1 MSLTD
6 EQNQSHPTHP
16 RSAGD
21 HDGGHRSS
29 NSSITDVRTEEML
42 LNVGPQHPS
51 THGVFRLVV
60 KISGETVIE
69 ADPVVGYL
77 HRGTE
82 KLSEDLQYNQIIPYT
97 DRLDYLAAMLNNY
110 ALCHTIEYAMNTEI
124 PERGEHLRVIV
135 MELQRIASHLLFIGT
150 YLLDLGAMSPFLYV
164 FQERERIVELFNDIC
179 GARLTYNYMRIGGVK
194 YDAPPG
200 WLEQVE
206 QFVTFMT
213 KRMEMYDDLI
223 TGNEIF
229 LNRVRGIGVFDAET
243 ALAYGMSGINLRST
257 GFQWDLRKD
266 KPYSIY
272 DRFEFE
278 VPVGEHGDCFDR
290 YYLHLEEMKQ
300 SLHIVSQA
308 LGTIAGGPVLGKV
321 PKIIRVPAGAYYSGI
336 EGARGE
342 LGFYIVSDGKD
353 KPYRLKIR
361 KPSFINLQ
369 LLPELLKGKNMGDLI
384 AILGAVDIV
393 LGEVDA

>member
-1 MSLTD
+1 MALLD
-6 EQNQSHPTHP
+6 EANQ
-16 RSAGD
+16 
-21 HDGGHRSS
+21 
-29 NSSITDVRTEEML
+29 VRTEEML

-60 KISGETVIE
+60 KISGETILD
-69 ADPVVGYL
+69 ADPVIGYL

-82 KLSEDLQYNQIIPYT
+82 KLAEDLQYMQIIPYT

-110 ALCHTIEYAMNTEI
+110 AFCHTVEEALGLEI
-124 PERGEHLRVIV
+124 PERAEYLRVIL
-135 MELQRIASHLLFIGT
+135 MEMQRIASHLLFIGT

-164 FQERERIVELFNDIC
+164 FQERERIVQLFNEIS
-179 GARLTYNYMRIGGVK
+179 GARLTYNFMRIGGVK

-200 WLEQVE
+200 WLDKVRA
-206 QFVTFMT
+206 FVPFMRE
-213 KRMEMYDDLI
+213 KIQMYDDLI

-229 LNRVRGIGVFDAET
+229 LNRTRGVGVFDAET

-257 GFQWDLRKD
+257 GFDWDLRRK

-272 DRFEFE
+272 DRFDFE
-278 VPVGEHGDCFDR
+278 VPLGRHGDCFDR
-290 YYLHLEEMKQ
+290 YYLHLLEMRE
-300 SLHIVSQA
+300 SLKIVEQA
-308 LGTIAGGPVLGKV
+308 LEQIPDSGPVLGKV
-321 PKIIRVPAGAYYSGI
+321 PRLVRLPAGEYYSGI

-361 KPSFINLQ
+361 KPSFVNLQ
-369 LLPELLKGKNMGDLI
+369 LLPKLLKGQNLANLI

>member
-1 MSLTD
+1 MALLD
-6 EQNQSHPTHP
+6 EANQ
-16 RSAGD
+16 
-21 HDGGHRSS
+21 
-29 NSSITDVRTEEML
+29 VRTEEML

-51 THGVFRLVV
+51 THGVFRLLV
-60 KISGETVIE
+60 KISGETILD
-69 ADPVVGYL
+69 ADPVIGYL

-82 KLSEDLQYNQIIPYT
+82 KLAEDLQYTQIIPYT

-110 ALCHTIEYAMNTEI
+110 AFCHAVEEALDIQV
-124 PERGEHLRVIV
+124 PERAEYLRVIL
-135 MELQRIASHLLFIGT
+135 MEMQRIASHLLFIGT

-164 FQERERIVELFNDIC
+164 FQERERIVQLFNEIS
-179 GARLTYNYMRIGGVK
+179 GARLTYNFMRIGGVK

-200 WLEQVE
+200 WLDKVRA
-206 QFVTFMT
+206 FVPFMRE
-213 KRMEMYDDLI
+213 KIKMYDSLI

-229 LNRVRGIGVFDAET
+229 LDRTRGVGVYDAET

-257 GFQWDLRKD
+257 GFDWDLRRK

-272 DRFEFE
+272 DRFDFA
-278 VPVGEHGDCFDR
+278 VPLGQHGDCFDR
-290 YYLHLEEMKQ
+290 YYLHLLEMGE
-300 SLHIVSQA
+300 SLKIVEQA
-308 LGTIAGGPVLGKV
+308 LEQIPDTGPVLGKV
-321 PKIIRVPAGAYYSGI
+321 PRLIRIPAGEYYSGI

-342 LGFYIVSDGKD
+342 LGFFIVSDGKD

-361 KPSFINLQ
+361 KPSFVNLQ
-369 LLPELLKGKNMGDLI
+369 LLPRLLRGQNMANLI